1 MAGAMGIS
9 KPTLDSLIEEGCP
22 YITKGAKGIPWE
34 FESSVVLE
42 WYIQRN
48 VAKRK
53 LKELDSEKELY
64 RQQKLRADALLAEHK
79 AAKAKSEV
87 ATIEEIER
95 QFGELKQEIISK
107 FIAVPDRAAP
117 MVLRLKTEKEIKV
130 TLLEIID
137 QTLQEIADRAKSAP

>member
-48 VAKRK
+48 VEKRK
-53 LKELDSEKELY
+53 QKNVDTEKEIY
-64 RQQKLRADALLAEHK
+64 RQRKLRAEAEIAQQK

-95 QFGELKQEIISK
+95 QFAEVKQEIISK
-107 FIAVPDRAAP
+107 FRTIPDRAVP
-117 MVLRLKTEKEIKV
+117 MVLGLKTEKEIKV

-137 QTLQEIADRAKSAP
+137 QTLQEIADKAKGAP